1 MTDFFNVIIGG
12 HKKYAFP
19 EDRIFEET
27 QKSVSALFKD
37 EDGDPDFHKLQQLP
51 TIMTPEYDEDRPA
64 TARIGYLGQDNYD
77 PYLETVVASFP
88 AFKLNA
94 FLPRN
99 GWLGQRTRWIVLRG
113 DPYRMLGNLQQ
124 QQITPV
130 DSPFVMKFPEVAI
143 EGRRIGVMMPFGVG
157 YLTAGN
163 DPVYKAIKD
172 AASACDFKCVRAD
185 EYVSPEDIKKNI
197 LELIEGSK
205 AIIVDL
211 SGSNPN
217 VFYEM
222 GMAHAR
228 GRVVIPICEKDN
240 SQTLPFDVS
249 QFRTIFFHKDNDW
262 GLKGLTDSLIQ
273 TLKVI

>member
-99 GWLGQRTRWIVLRG
+99 GWLGQRTR
-113 DPYRMLGNLQQ
+113 
-124 QQITPV
+124 
-130 DSPFVMKFPEVAI
+130 
-143 EGRRIGVMMPFGVG
+143 
-157 YLTAGN
+157 
-163 DPVYKAIKD
+163 
-172 AASACDFKCVRAD
+172 
-185 EYVSPEDIKKNI
+185 
-197 LELIEGSK
+197 
-205 AIIVDL
+205 
-211 SGSNPN
+211 
-217 VFYEM
+217 
-222 GMAHAR
+222 
-228 GRVVIPICEKDN
+228 
-240 SQTLPFDVS
+240 
-249 QFRTIFFHKDNDW
+249 
-262 GLKGLTDSLIQ
+262 
-273 TLKVI
+273 

>member
-1 MTDFFNVIIGG
+1 MTDFFNVIIGE
-12 HKKYAFP
+12 HKRYAFP

-27 QKSVSALFKD
+27 QKSVSTLFKD

-143 EGRRIGVMMPFGVG
+143 EGRRIGVMMPFGVVISRPVMTQCTKRLKMQLQRVILNAFERMNM
-157 YLTAGN
+157 YLL
-163 DPVYKAIKD
+163 K
-172 AASACDFKCVRAD
+172 
-185 EYVSPEDIKKNI
+185 
-197 LELIEGSK
+197 
-205 AIIVDL
+205 
-211 SGSNPN
+211 
-217 VFYEM
+217 
-222 GMAHAR
+222 
-228 GRVVIPICEKDN
+228 
-240 SQTLPFDVS
+240 TL
-249 QFRTIFFHKDNDW
+249 RKIF
-262 GLKGLTDSLIQ
+262 
-273 TLKVI
+273 